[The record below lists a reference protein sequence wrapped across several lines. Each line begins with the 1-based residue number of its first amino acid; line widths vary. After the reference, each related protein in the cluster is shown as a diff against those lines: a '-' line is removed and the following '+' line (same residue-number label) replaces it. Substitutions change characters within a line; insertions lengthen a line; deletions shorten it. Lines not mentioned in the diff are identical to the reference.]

1 MSHTHTQS
9 KGVYLSVLLILLFLT
24 VVTVAAAQ
32 VDFGSWNIV
41 VALLIASVKAILVL
55 LFFMHLKFEDA
66 IVWVYA
72 AIPVV
77 LIAIM
82 VGGVYLDTP
91 FRDENLKPQ
100 THVEQAAGHAMGE
113 GHGEVEHGEV
123 GHGEQASAGAHH

>member
-9 KGVYLSVLLILLFLT
+9 KAVYLIVLMILLVLT

-32 VDFGSWNIV
+32 INFGSWNIV

-55 LFFMHLKFEDA
+55 LYFMHLKFEDA

-77 LIAIM
+77 LIGIM

-91 FRDENLKPQ
+91 FRDENLRPQ
-100 THVEQAAGHAMGE
+100 AHVEQGAGHDQGSAH
-113 GHGEVEHGEV
+113 GH
-123 GHGEQASAGAHH
+123 